1 MLRKRHC
8 PRRIEE
14 GGDNVL
20 PSFWPGQK
28 VTVSDSNRGKLPV
41 RRNGCTLTMQLP
53 VGKIASRAALHG
65 VAWLIPLQHRGKAGA
80 EPCRPPHLWGW
91 APRTIQQAT
100 LAARSQE
107 ARRAL
112 GKGTSASAPLSEQ
125 HIQASLS
132 ALGDA
137 LAQAKA
143 AVQGEAEAHFAI
155 SDALQRIATPYGSSA
170 TPLIAGNELRAV
182 RFDPLYRLIL
192 EGQAVPGASEGGCR
206 SKFPGVAGT
215 ATRTV
220 CCKGLDRSLCLLAF
234 LSRHTCS
241 GK

>member
-1 MLRKRHC
+1 MSCLDARAFVVK
-8 PRRIEE
+8 
-14 GGDNVL
+14 
-20 PSFWPGQK
+20 SFHRLCLGQK

-41 RRNGCTLTMQLP
+41 GNGCTLTMQLP
-53 VGKIASRAALHG
+53 VGKKASLLGGILLSTGLLGLFLYSTGERQAQNPADRLTSG
-65 VAWLIPLQHRGKAGA
+65 AG
-80 EPCRPPHLWGW
+80 P
-91 APRTIQQAT
+91 PRTIQQAT

-143 AVQGEAEAHFAI
+143 AVQGEAEGHFAV

-192 EGQAVPGASEGGCR
+192 EGPGSSWSKRGG
-206 SKFPGVAGT
+206 
-215 ATRTV
+215 
-220 CCKGLDRSLCLLAF
+220 
-234 LSRHTCS
+234 LSV
-241 GK
+241 